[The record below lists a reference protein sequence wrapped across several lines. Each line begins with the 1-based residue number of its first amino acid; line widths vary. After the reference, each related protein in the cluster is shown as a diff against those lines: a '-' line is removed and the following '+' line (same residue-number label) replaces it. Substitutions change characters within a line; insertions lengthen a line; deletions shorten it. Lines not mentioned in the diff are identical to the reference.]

1 MKKSLFLLPLVG
13 GFMLSACTFNL
24 FGKEIKLFEKESSS
38 SNSGSGSGSTT
49 PSGSGSTTPSGGG
62 STTPTG
68 GGGGEKGT
76 GLSTVTLYQLED
88 IVDKSGDPLEF
99 TDKGCK
105 VTVSLGANTQ
115 NSLADAVTASKY
127 EFRIYKSFG
136 LKVEAD
142 TEFTKIEVIYS
153 TYKSGTST
161 YYFDFDA
168 SGATKEVDNSFDTS
182 NHFGKATY
190 TLSSAAKSFDF
201 GNVAHQTRVKSFTFV
216 A

>member
-24 FGKEIKLFEKESSS
+24 FGKEIKLFEKDSSS
-38 SNSGSGSGSTT
+38 SSGSGSTT
-49 PSGSGSTTPSGGG
+49 PSGSGSTTPSGSG

-105 VTVSLGANTQ
+105 VTVSKGANTQ
-115 NSLADAVTASKY
+115 NSLADAVGASKY

-136 LKVEAD
+136 VKVEAD

-153 TYKSGTST
+153 TYDNGST

-182 NHFGKATY
+182 SNFGKATY

-201 GNVAHQTRVKSFTFV
+201 GNVGHQARVKSFTFV